1 MVEDYGGGV
10 GSESKIFD
18 GVRFILL
25 GFNPSEEAKVQSK
38 LINGG
43 GVNVGEY
50 GSICTHVIVDKI
62 VYDDQRCAIAR
73 KDGKSVV
80 NSLWVDHSFD
90 VGMPVDSSLILY
102 RPVKDLSGI
111 VGAKSFIVCLT
122 GYQRQDREDIMR
134 MVSMMGANFS
144 KPLVANKVTHLI
156 CYKFEGEKYDLAKK
170 MQKIKLVNHRWLEDC
185 LKAWEI
191 LPECDYNKSGHEIE
205 IMEAE
210 AKDSEDE
217 TEEYRDT
224 VQLGVENVTNSS
236 FQLHTGSGISI
247 SKGSDL
253 ATSVR
258 ERSINK
264 QTSAAKGLLDTTEN
278 ITSKTS
284 KKGSRVGDIA
294 ESSSKLPGG
303 CDGPDLAG
311 SGLTPPVRKT
321 SSVHLHG
328 STVKGLIGTSENVDS
343 ESRLSIN
350 AGRSIGAEKPPN
362 PLVANRQDFGSLSS
376 GAYLND
382 DTSSMGNK
390 TPSSETGKRPF
401 SSDATNTVTVSHTKK
416 MHKTSPVPIFSV
428 EHSSHLPSSPLG
440 VSETNNNG
448 FGIAPLKSA
457 QVKNNLDFWE
467 VEDQRNVSEL
477 HHSKLKDG
485 TLTPKKKKGLSCSSP
500 KSSNTC
506 RDGFGISPL
515 KSDQVKDNLD
525 FGHIED
531 QKNESELHHSK
542 LEGRVVTPKKKKSL
556 SSPSH
561 ESFKKG
567 IPNSR
572 TFATTGRV
580 ASTTLEREII
590 RLEMESSSTPS
601 NRSHQMDVDMNSV
614 KNQSVT
620 LKRKLGLSGTSSG
633 SPKKRSPYSITSGT
647 GSTLARTTPEEEI
660 SIALETKSAL
670 TNNSHAAEA
679 VANSSANE
687 PVKLARNKSASVK
700 KKSKKCGLP
709 VSRNMISDDLKSP
722 LQQNVSVPA
731 VAKAPET
738 SLKERGQTDLV
749 SSPDFGDFRASRSAG
764 LDTKASSPD
773 SRTPETQVDKS
784 GGSVNIG
791 LNEGKKNGLS
801 SRSGTKIKSLGC
813 RLLGAASAKER
824 KGTVNLNQATTTC
837 EASLISEKGT
847 NEEVQEKL
855 STVRPETIGLP
866 RDVDKVM
873 DQNSNKFPSS
883 VNMSDALDD
892 ETEAPEEESA
902 VKSFSQEVA
911 QLSSKADVGIKGN
924 SEKIQH
930 SGSKV
935 NSHRSVMDGEKV
947 ISGVDREDKKNKED
961 FLTFKADQAKEVIGR
976 VHSSNRANKVTVSSA
991 KDVVNDEKLEM
1002 EKTNEVSNPSSKV
1015 QRRTVSVKT
1024 AGETISVEENKTI
1037 ETEGPTVCSATYV
1050 RKKVVSKSLKK
1061 TKQANIMVTEA
1072 SPDEIPVSEVK
1083 IPSSE
1088 DQKNGVS
1095 AMKKVVVLREV
1106 KDSVD
1111 KEINKTKTEMVATKR
1126 REGLVSKTKKIEKE
1140 KPINDLE
1147 ETKSAK
1153 KCSSVDTAEQKNGT
1167 VVEAKRRLSHASK
1180 TKESGTEMPLDE
1192 EKETKTAKKRPS
1204 VKSGEHESA
1213 VRKPDIKCKQSNKK
1227 TESSTDSD
1235 IIQAGR
1241 VSKPLHSQPMLFILS
1256 GHRLQRKEFQQVIRR
1271 LKGRC
1276 CRDSHNWSYQ
1286 ATHFIVPDP
1295 VRRTE
1300 KFFAA
1305 AASGRWILKTD
1316 YLTACNQA
1324 GKFVEEEPYEWSKT
1338 GLNEE
1343 GTISLEAP
1351 RKWRQ
1356 LKERTGHGAFY
1367 GMRIIIYGECI
1378 APPLDTLKRVVKA
1391 GDGTILATSPP
1402 YTKFLKSGVDFAV
1415 ITQGMPKADLWVQGF
1430 IRNEIPCVV
1439 ADYLVEYICRPDYAL
1454 DKHVLYNTNEWADKS
1469 LANLE
1474 MRSKEIVEL
1483 SSPCDVN
1490 DEPSDSGDVP
1500 CQVCGYCDREDVML
1514 ICGDE
1519 SGSLGCGT
1527 GTHIDCC
1534 NPPLKSI
1541 PVEDWFCPKCSK
1553 TVNCKKEPPRNS
1565 KKKVSSSLRGKK

>member
-1 MVEDYGGGV
+1 MGEDYGGAG
-10 GSESKIFD
+10 GSDSKIFD

-62 VYDDQRCAIAR
+62 VYDDQRCVIAR
-73 KDGKSVV
+73 KDGKTVV
-80 NSLWVDHSFD
+80 NSVWVDHSFD

-170 MQKIKLVNHRWLEDC
+170 MQRIKLVNHRWLEDC

-224 VQLGVENVTNSS
+224 AQLGVENVTDSS
-236 FQLHTGSGISI
+236 FKLHTGSGIST

-253 ATSVR
+253 ATPVR

-264 QTSAAKGLLDTTEN
+264 QTSAAKGLLDTSEN
-278 ITSKTS
+278 ITSKIS
-284 KKGSRVGDIA
+284 KKESRVGDVA

-303 CDGPDLAG
+303 SDGLNLVG
-311 SGLTPPVRKT
+311 SGLTTPVRKT

-328 STVKGLIGTSENVDS
+328 STAKGLIDTSENVDS

-350 AGRSIGAEKPPN
+350 AGKSIVAEKTTN
-362 PLVANRQDFGSLSS
+362 PLVANQQDFGSLSS
-376 GAYLND
+376 GAYRND
-382 DTSSMGNK
+382 DTGSRGNK
-390 TPSSETGKRPF
+390 TPSSKTGKRPF
-401 SSDATNTVTVSHTKK
+401 SSDATNTVTISHTKK
-416 MHKTSPVPIFSV
+416 MHKTSPVPYFSG
-428 EHSSHLPSSPLG
+428 EHSSHLRSSPLG
-440 VSETNNNG
+440 GSETNNDG
-448 FGIAPLKSA
+448 FGMSPLKSD
-457 QVKNNLDFWE
+457 QVKNKLDFGE
-467 VEDQRNVSEL
+467 VEDQSNESEL

-500 KSSNTC
+500 KSSNTGK
-506 RDGFGISPL
+506 DGFGISPL
-515 KSDQVKDNLD
+515 KADQVKDNLD
-525 FGHIED
+525 IGHIEN
-531 QKNESELHHSK
+531 QKNGSELHHSK
-542 LEGRVVTPKKKKSL
+542 LEGRAVTPMKKKSL

-561 ESFKKG
+561 ESLKKG
-567 IPNSR
+567 SPDSR
-572 TFATTGRV
+572 TFGATGTV
-580 ASTTLEREII
+580 ASTTLEREIV
-590 RLEMESSSTPS
+590 RPEMESSSTPS
-601 NRSHQMDVDMNSV
+601 DRSYQMDADINTT

-633 SPKKRSPYSITSGT
+633 STKKRSPYSITSGT
-647 GSTLARTTPEEEI
+647 GSTVAGATPEGDI
-660 SIALETKSAL
+660 SIALETRPSPAL
-670 TNNSHAAEA
+670 ANSSHAAEA
-679 VANSSANE
+679 IANSSANE
-687 PVKLARNKSASVK
+687 PVKLAKNKSSSVK

-709 VSRNMISDDLKSP
+709 VSTNMISDDLKSP
-722 LQQNVSVPA
+722 LQQNVSVPSA
-731 VAKAPET
+731 AKTPET
-738 SLKERGQTDLV
+738 SLKELGQADLV

-773 SRTPETQVDKS
+773 SRTPETQADKS
-784 GGSVNIG
+784 VGSVNIG
-791 LNEGKKNGLS
+791 LNKGKKNGPS
-801 SRSGTKIKSLGC
+801 SRSGTKTKSLGT
-813 RLLGAASAKER
+813 RLLSAASAKER
-824 KGTVNLNQATTTC
+824 KGTLNLDQATTTR
-837 EASLISEKGT
+837 EGSLISEEGT
-847 NEEVQEKL
+847 NKAVQEKL
-855 STVRPETIGLP
+855 SNVQTETIGLP
-866 RDVDKVM
+866 RDVDKVV
-873 DQNSNKFPSS
+873 DQNSNHFPSS
-883 VNMSDALDD
+883 VNMGDALDD
-892 ETEAPEEESA
+892 ETEAPEDENA

-911 QLSSKADVGIKGN
+911 QLSCKADVGIKEN
-924 SEKIQH
+924 SEKIQQ

-935 NSHRSVMDGEKV
+935 NSHRSLMDGEKM
-947 ISGVDREDKKNKED
+947 ISGVDREDVKKNKED
-961 FLTFKADQAKEVIGR
+961 QAKKVTGG
-976 VHSSNRANKVTVSSA
+976 VHSSNRANKATVSSS

-1002 EKTNEVSNPSSKV
+1002 EKTNEVSNPKSRV

-1024 AGETISVEENKTI
+1024 AEEAISVEENKTI
-1037 ETEGPTVCSATYV
+1037 ETEGPTVRSATYV

-1061 TKQANIMVTEA
+1061 PKQANKMVTEA
-1072 SPDEIPVSEVK
+1072 SQEEIPVSEVK
-1083 IPSSE
+1083 PPSSE
-1088 DQKNGVS
+1088 DQRNGVS
-1095 AMKKVVVLREV
+1095 AVKEVVVPREI

-1111 KEINKTKTEMVATKR
+1111 NENNKTRAEMVATKR
-1126 REGLVSKTKKIEKE
+1126 RASLASKTKKSKKE
-1140 KPINDLE
+1140 KPINDLN

-1153 KCSSVDTAEQKNGT
+1153 RSTVNAGEHENET
-1167 VVEAKRRLSHASK
+1167 VVEAKRRVIHASN
-1180 TKESGTEMPLDE
+1180 TKESNTEIPLDG
-1192 EKETKTAKKRPS
+1192 EKETKTAKNRPN
-1204 VKSGEHESA
+1204 VKSGEHEN
-1213 VRKPDIKCKQSNKK
+1213 VVPKPDIKCKQSNKK
-1227 TESSTDSD
+1227 AESSTYSN

-1241 VSKPLHSQPMLFILS
+1241 VSKPLNSQPMLFILS
-1256 GHRLQRKEFQQVIRR
+1256 GHRLQRKEFQQVIKR

-1343 GTISLEAP
+1343 GTISFEAP

-1356 LKERTGHGAFY
+1356 LKERTGHGAFH
-1367 GMRIIIYGECI
+1367 GMRIVVYGECI

-1402 YTKFLKSGVDFAV
+1402 YTKFLKSGIDFAV
-1415 ITQGMPKADLWVQGF
+1415 ITQGMPKADLWVQEF

-1439 ADYLVEYICRPDYAL
+1439 ADYLVEYVCRPDYAL
-1454 DKHVLYNTNEWADKS
+1454 DKHVLYNTNVWADKS

-1474 MRSKEIVEL
+1474 MRSKEIAEP
-1483 SSPCDVN
+1483 SSPSAVN

-1500 CQVCGYCDREDVML
+1500 CQVCGSRDREEVML

-1519 SGSLGCGT
+1519 SGSIGCGI

-1541 PVEDWFCPKCSK
+1541 PVEDWFCPNCSI
-1553 TVNCKKEPPRNS
+1553 TLNCKKDPPKTS
-1565 KKKVSSSLRGKK
+1565 KKKVSSSMRGKK

>member
-1 MVEDYGGGV
+1 MVEDFGGGG

-18 GVRFILL
+18 GVRFVLL
-25 GFNPSEEAKVQSK
+25 GFNPSEEAIVQSK

-62 VYDDQRCAIAR
+62 VYDDQHCAIAR

-102 RPVKDLSGI
+102 RPVKDLSGV

-217 TEEYRDT
+217 TDEYRDT
-224 VQLGVENVTNSS
+224 VQLGVENVTDSS
-236 FQLHTGSGISI
+236 FQLHTGSGIST

-253 ATSVR
+253 ATPVR

-264 QTSAAKGLLDTTEN
+264 QTSAAKGLLDTN
-278 ITSKTS
+278 QNVTSKTS
-284 KKGSRVGDIA
+284 KKGSRVGNIA

-303 CDGPDLAG
+303 SDGPDLVG
-311 SGLTPPVRKT
+311 SGLTPPMRKT
-321 SSVHLHG
+321 SSAHLHG
-328 STVKGLIGTSENVDS
+328 STVKGLINTSENVDS

-350 AGRSIGAEKPPN
+350 AGKLIGSEKPPN
-362 PLVANRQDFGSLSS
+362 PLVANQQDFGSLSS
-376 GAYLND
+376 GAYRND

-390 TPSSETGKRPF
+390 TPSSKTGKRPF
-401 SSDATNTVTVSHTKK
+401 SYDATNTVTVSHTKK

-428 EHSSHLPSSPLG
+428 EHSSHLRSSTLG
-440 VSETNNNG
+440 GSETNNNG
-448 FGIAPLKSA
+448 FGISPLKSD
-457 QVKNNLDFWE
+457 QVKNAE
-467 VEDQRNVSEL
+467 AEDHSNVSGL

-506 RDGFGISPL
+506 KDGFGISPP

-525 FGHIED
+525 FGHTED

-542 LEGRVVTPKKKKSL
+542 LEGRAVTPKKKKSV
-556 SSPSH
+556 SSPSD
-561 ESFKKG
+561 ESLKKG
-567 IPNSR
+567 SPNSR
-572 TFATTGRV
+572 AFATTGTV
-580 ASTTLEREII
+580 ASTTLEREIV
-590 RLEMESSSTPS
+590 RPEMESSSTPS
-601 NRSHQMDVDMNSV
+601 NRSHQMDVDMNSI

-647 GSTLARTTPEEEI
+647 GSTLARTTPEGEI
-660 SIALETKSAL
+660 SIALETKPSPAP
-670 TNNSHAAEA
+670 TNSSHAAGA

-687 PVKLARNKSASVK
+687 PVKLARNKSSSVK
-700 KKSKKCGLP
+700 NKSKKCGSP
-709 VSRNMISDDLKSP
+709 VSRNMISDDLTSP
-722 LQQNVSVPA
+722 LQQNMSVPA
-731 VAKAPET
+731 VAKTPET
-738 SLKERGQTDLV
+738 SLKELGQTDLV

-764 LDTKASSPD
+764 LETKASSPD
-773 SRTPETQVDKS
+773 SQTPETQVDKS
-784 GGSVNIG
+784 GCSINLG
-791 LNEGKKNGLS
+791 LNKGKNNGPS
-801 SRSGTKIKSLGC
+801 SRSGTKTKSLGS

-824 KGTVNLNQATTTC
+824 KGTLNLDQATTTR
-837 EASLISEKGT
+837 ESSLVSEKGV
-847 NEEVQEKL
+847 NEAVQEKL
-855 STVRPETIGLP
+855 SNVRAEMIGLP
-866 RDVDKVM
+866 RDKDKVM
-873 DQNSNKFPSS
+873 DQNSNQFPSS

-935 NSHRSVMDGEKV
+935 NSYRSLMDGEKV
-947 ISGVDREDKKNKED
+947 ISGVDREYVKKNKED
-961 FLTFKADQAKEVIGR
+961 LLTFKADQAKEVTGG

-1002 EKTNEVSNPSSKV
+1002 EKTNEVSNPSSKF

-1024 AGETISVEENKTI
+1024 AGEATSVEENKTT
-1037 ETEGPTVCSATYV
+1037 ETEGPTVRSATYV
-1050 RKKVVSKSLKK
+1050 RKKVVSKSLRKP
-1061 TKQANIMVTEA
+1061 KQANKRVTEA

-1088 DQKNGVS
+1088 DHKDGVS
-1095 AMKKVVVLREV
+1095 AMKEVVVPREV
-1106 KDSVD
+1106 KDSVV
-1111 KEINKTKTEMVATKR
+1111 KEINKTKTEMVETKR
-1126 REGLVSKTKKIEKE
+1126 SASLASKTRKSEKE
-1140 KPINDLE
+1140 KPINDLKE
-1147 ETKSAK
+1147 AKSAK
-1153 KCSSVDTAEQKNGT
+1153 KRSTVDTAEHKKGT
-1167 VVEAKRRLSHASK
+1167 VVEAKRRLSHASM
-1180 TKESGTEMPLDE
+1180 TKESSTEMPLDE
-1192 EKETKTAKKRPS
+1192 EKQTKTAKKRPS
-1204 VKSGEHESA
+1204 VKSGEHE
-1213 VRKPDIKCKQSNKK
+1213 N
-1227 TESSTDSD
+1227 
-1235 IIQAGR
+1235 AGR

-1351 RKWRQ
+1351 SKWRQ
-1356 LKERTGHGAFY
+1356 LKDRTGHGAFY

-1415 ITQGMPKADLWVQGF
+1415 ITQGMPKADLWVQEF
-1430 IRNEIPCVV
+1430 IRNEITCVV
-1439 ADYLVEYICRPDYAL
+1439 VDYLVEYICRPDYAL
-1454 DKHVLYNTNEWADKS
+1454 DKHVLYNTNEWAGKS

-1474 MRSKEIVEL
+1474 MRSKEIAEL

-1490 DEPSDSGDVP
+1490 DEPSDSDDVP
-1500 CQVCGYCDREDVML
+1500 CQVCGSRDREDVML

-1519 SGSLGCGT
+1519 SGSLGCGM

>member
-1 MVEDYGGGV
+1 MGENYGGAG
-10 GSESKIFD
+10 GSDSKIFD
-18 GVRFILL
+18 GVRFILF
-25 GFNPSEEAKVQSK
+25 GFNPSDEAKVQSK

-62 VYDDQRCAIAR
+62 VYDDQRCVIAR
-73 KDGKSVV
+73 KDGKTVV

-90 VGMPVDSSLILY
+90 VGMPVDSNLILY

-170 MQKIKLVNHRWLEDC
+170 MQRIKLVNHRWLEDC

-191 LPECDYNKSGHEIE
+191 LPESDYNKSGHEIE

-210 AKDSEDE
+210 SKDSEDE

-224 VQLGVENVTNSS
+224 AQLGVENVTDSS
-236 FQLHTGSGISI
+236 FKLQTGSGIST

-253 ATSVR
+253 ATPVR
-258 ERSINK
+258 ERSISK

-278 ITSKTS
+278 ITSKIS
-284 KKGSRVGDIA
+284 KKGSRVGDVA

-303 CDGPDLAG
+303 SDGPNLVG
-311 SGLTPPVRKT
+311 SGLTTPVRKT
-321 SSVHLHG
+321 SGVHLHG
-328 STVKGLIGTSENVDS
+328 STAKGLIDTSENVDS

-350 AGRSIGAEKPPN
+350 AGKSIGAEKIPN
-362 PLVANRQDFGSLSS
+362 PLVANLQDIGSVSS
-376 GAYLND
+376 GAYRND
-382 DTSSMGNK
+382 DTGSKGNK
-390 TPSSETGKRPF
+390 TPSSKTGKRPF
-401 SSDATNTVTVSHTKK
+401 SSDATNTVTISHTKK
-416 MHKTSPVPIFSV
+416 MQKTSPVPYFSG
-428 EHSSHLPSSPLG
+428 EHSNHLRSSPLG
-440 VSETNNNG
+440 GSETNNNG
-448 FGIAPLKSA
+448 FGISPLKSD
-457 QVKNNLDFWE
+457 QVKNKLDFGE
-467 VEDQRNVSEL
+467 VEDQSNESEL

-500 KSSNTC
+500 KE
-506 RDGFGISPL
+506 GFGISPL
-515 KSDQVKDNLD
+515 KADQFKDNLD

-531 QKNESELHHSK
+531 QKNGSELHHSK
-542 LEGRVVTPKKKKSL
+542 LEGRAVTPKKKKSL

-561 ESFKKG
+561 ESLEKG
-567 IPNSR
+567 SPNSK
-572 TFATTGRV
+572 TFAATGTV
-580 ASTTLEREII
+580 ASTTLEREIV
-590 RLEMESSSTPS
+590 RPEMESSSTLS
-601 NRSHQMDVDMNSV
+601 NRSHQMDVDINPT

-620 LKRKLGLSGTSSG
+620 LKRKLGLSCTSSG
-633 SPKKRSPYSITSGT
+633 SIKKRSPYSITSGT
-647 GSTLARTTPEEEI
+647 GSTVAGTTPEGDI
-660 SIALETKSAL
+660 SIALETKPSPAL
-670 TNNSHAAEA
+670 ANSSRAAEA
-679 VANSSANE
+679 IAKSSANE
-687 PVKLARNKSASVK
+687 PVKLAKNKSSSVK

-709 VSRNMISDDLKSP
+709 VSRNIISDDPKSP
-722 LQQNVSVPA
+722 LQQNVSVPSA
-731 VAKAPET
+731 AKTPET
-738 SLKERGQTDLV
+738 SLKELGQTDLV
-749 SSPDFGDFRASRSAG
+749 SSPDFGDFGASRSAG

-773 SRTPETQVDKS
+773 SRTPETQADKS
-784 GGSVNIG
+784 VGSVNIG
-791 LNEGKKNGLS
+791 LNKGKKNGSS
-801 SRSGTKIKSLGC
+801 SRSGTKTKSLGT
-813 RLLGAASAKER
+813 RLLSAASAKER
-824 KGTVNLNQATTTC
+824 KGTLNLDQATTTR
-837 EASLISEKGT
+837 EDSLILEEGT
-847 NEEVQEKL
+847 NKAVQERL
-855 STVRPETIGLP
+855 SNVQTETIGLP

-873 DQNSNKFPSS
+873 DQNSNQFPSS
-883 VNMSDALDD
+883 VNMGDALDD
-892 ETEAPEEESA
+892 ETEAPEEENA

-911 QLSSKADVGIKGN
+911 QLSSKADVGIKEN
-924 SEKIQH
+924 SEKIQQ

-935 NSHRSVMDGEKV
+935 NSHRSLMDGEKM
-947 ISGVDREDKKNKED
+947 ISGVDREDVKKNKED
-961 FLTFKADQAKEVIGR
+961 QAKKVTGG
-976 VHSSNRANKVTVSSA
+976 VHSSNRANKVTVSSS

-1002 EKTNEVSNPSSKV
+1002 EKTNEVSNPKSRV

-1024 AGETISVEENKTI
+1024 AEEAISVEENKTI
-1037 ETEGPTVCSATYV
+1037 ETEGPTVRSAKYV
-1050 RKKVVSKSLKK
+1050 RKKVASKSLKNP
-1061 TKQANIMVTEA
+1061 KQANKMVPEA
-1072 SPDEIPVSEVK
+1072 SQEEIPVREVK
-1083 IPSSE
+1083 PPSSE
-1088 DQKNGVS
+1088 DQRNRFS
-1095 AMKKVVVLREV
+1095 AVKEVVVPREI

-1111 KEINKTKTEMVATKR
+1111 NEINKTRAEMVATKR
-1126 REGLVSKTKKIEKE
+1126 RASLASKTKKSKKE
-1140 KPINDLE
+1140 KPINDLN

-1153 KCSSVDTAEQKNGT
+1153 TRSTIDAGEHENET
-1167 VVEAKRRLSHASK
+1167 VVEAKRRVSHASK
-1180 TKESGTEMPLDE
+1180 TKESNTEMPLDDD
-1192 EKETKTAKKRPS
+1192 KETKTAKKRPS
-1204 VKSGEHESA
+1204 VKSGEHEN
-1213 VRKPDIKCKQSNKK
+1213 VVPKPDSKCKQSNKK
-1227 TESSTDSD
+1227 AESSPDSN

-1241 VSKPLHSQPMLFILS
+1241 VSKPLNSQPMLFILS
-1256 GHRLQRKEFQQVIRR
+1256 GHRLQRKEFQQVIKR

-1276 CRDSHNWSYQ
+1276 CRDSHSWSYQ
-1286 ATHFIVPDP
+1286 ATHFISPDP

-1343 GTISLEAP
+1343 GTISFEAP

-1356 LKERTGHGAFY
+1356 LKERTGHGAFH
-1367 GMRIIIYGECI
+1367 GMRIIVYGECI

-1415 ITQGMPKADLWVQGF
+1415 ITQGMPKADLWVQEF

-1474 MRSKEIVEL
+1474 MCSKEIVEP
-1483 SSPCDVN
+1483 SSPSDVN

-1500 CQVCGYCDREDVML
+1500 CQVCGSCDREEVML

-1519 SGSLGCGT
+1519 SGSLGCGI

-1553 TVNCKKEPPRNS
+1553 TVNCKKDPPKSS
-1565 KKKVSSSLRGKK
+1565 KKKVSSSTRGKK